1 MTLRLAPLTPTEILT
16 ALKGAGLDIY
26 EMPGWRDRCRC
37 HTGSHEL
44 GVGRRGVGWGPT
56 RGVMWHHTAGPM
68 LAGQAAIDYTR
79 NILIDGNGST
89 VGPLC
94 LAGIDADGRIL
105 LVGAGR
111 ANHAGGI
118 SQAALDALQDGT
130 LGTAGNRNLRGSG
143 VDGNTYTV
151 GWEILAPGAPN
162 AAQRAAGIK
171 ATAAILQALGLRGTA
186 VIGHGEGSDQRDW
199 SDPGLDMGTVR
210 RDVTALL
217 ADPARPL
224 DPLEEDMPITDSD
237 VQRIAKAVLDS
248 YTTPRG
254 HGLLAQAAAKGI
266 TQTGVPAVLGRI
278 AAAQGVN
285 TKDLAAALAATLTP
299 TIRAAVLDAAKQGG
313 TPDAVADAVVARL
326 GDALTQ

>member
-1 MTLRLAPLTPTEILT
+1 MASRLAPLTPTEILA

-37 HTGSHEL
+37 HTGSHEMA
-44 GVGRRGVGWGPT
+44 VGRRDVGWGPT

-118 SQAALDALQDGT
+118 SQAALDALRDGT
-130 LGTAGNRNLRGSG
+130 LGAAGNRNLRGSG

-162 AAQRAAGIK
+162 AAQRAAGVK

-186 VIGHGEGSDQRDW
+186 VIGHGEASDQRDW
-199 SDPGLDMGTVR
+199 SDPGLDMGAVR
-210 RDVTALL
+210 RDVIAAL
-217 ADPARPL
+217 ADQASPQLPE
-224 DPLEEDMPITDSD
+224 DDMPLTDTD
-237 VQRIAKAVLDS
+237 IARISKAVLDS

-254 HGLLAQAAAKGI
+254 HGLLAQAAAKGVAN
-266 TQTGVPAVLGRI
+266 TGVPTVLARV
-278 AAAQGVN
+278 AAAQQLDAR
-285 TKDLAAALAATLTP
+285 DLAAAVAVQLTP
-299 TIRAAVLDAAKQGG
+299 ALRQAVLEAAKQGG
-313 TPDAVADAVVARL
+313 SPDAIADAVVARL
-326 GDALTQ
+326 GDALTA

>member
-1 MTLRLAPLTPTEILT
+1 MASRLTPLTPTEILA

-26 EMPGWRDRCRC
+26 QMPGWRDRCRC
-37 HTGSHEL
+37 HTGPHEQ
-44 GVGRRGVGWGPT
+44 GVGRRDVGWGPT

-79 NILIDGNGST
+79 NILIAGNGST

-118 SQAALDALQDGT
+118 SQAALDALRDGT

-151 GWEILAPGAPN
+151 GWEILAPHAPN

-171 ATAAILQALGLRGTA
+171 ATAAILSALGLRGTA
-186 VIGHGEGSDQRDW
+186 VIGHGEASDQRGW

-217 ADPARPL
+217 ADPALPIG
-224 DPLEEDMPITDSD
+224 DEDMPLTDTD
-237 VQRIAKAVLDS
+237 IARISKAVLDS

-266 TQTGVPAVLGRI
+266 TQTGVPAVLSRL

-326 GDALTQ
+326 GDALTA